1 MTIDTIQTYALYL
14 IGTMM
19 VALIL
24 AIILFLFAIWRM
36 KRIDIPQDL
45 GFMETLRY
53 TPFIVVLFID
63 LLDLSLDFLAAPFAW
78 VILDRLGLKALRGF
92 STIEALIPFT
102 GPIPTLTLSW
112 IFASLVRD

>member
-24 AIILFLFAIWRM
+24 AIILFLVAIWRM
-36 KRIDIPQDL
+36 KRVEIPQHA

-53 TPFIVVLFID
+53 TPFVVVLFID

-112 IFASLVRD
+112 IFARLFRD

>member
-24 AIILFLFAIWRM
+24 AIILFLAAIWRM
-36 KRIDIPQDL
+36 KRIDIPQDA
-45 GFMETLRY
+45 GFVETLRY

-78 VILDRLGLKALRGF
+78 IVLDRLGLKALRGF
-92 STIEALIPFT
+92 STVEALIPFT
-102 GPIPTLTLSW
+102 GPIPVLTLSW
-112 IFASLVRD
+112 IFSRLFKD